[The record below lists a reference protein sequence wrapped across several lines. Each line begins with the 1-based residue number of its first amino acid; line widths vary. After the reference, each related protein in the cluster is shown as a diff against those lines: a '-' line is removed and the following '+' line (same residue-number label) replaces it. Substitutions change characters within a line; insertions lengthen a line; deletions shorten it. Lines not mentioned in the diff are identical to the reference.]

1 MSIWSPLS
9 LRGSTITGPTS
20 NARWQN
26 GSVAATTN
34 PRSCIVATTLPTKQI
49 TNFTAHDL
57 EKTNNT
63 IFELAKTQSAEQLI
77 PFVERI
83 GVPPVMKFG
92 KWVDA
97 HVRFAAGA
105 GVEWR
110 GPERENIAPL
120 LVQLQEFKVLQTALN
135 TISEPI
141 EVEGLVT
148 GMLIGAWL
156 PNHKFE
162 MALDS
167 GETLSGRFGDAITP
181 QHAAIL
187 PRRYVAKVRTTKTI
201 KPATEQEEVSH
212 FLVELVREL
221 PI

>member
-105 GVEWR
+105 GVELKWT
-110 GPERENIAPL
+110 PL
-120 LVQLQEFKVLQTALN
+120 SRPFFARNKLMPDRVLGLSFGGGDGSPPPAIPALE
-135 TISEPI
+135 SALGSHPC
-141 EVEGLVT
+141 
-148 GMLIGAWL
+148 GA
-156 PNHKFE
+156 
-162 MALDS
+162 
-167 GETLSGRFGDAITP
+167 LSSFQVP
-181 QHAAIL
+181 PL
-187 PRRYVAKVRTTKTI
+187 
-201 KPATEQEEVSH
+201 
-212 FLVELVREL
+212 
-221 PI
+221 